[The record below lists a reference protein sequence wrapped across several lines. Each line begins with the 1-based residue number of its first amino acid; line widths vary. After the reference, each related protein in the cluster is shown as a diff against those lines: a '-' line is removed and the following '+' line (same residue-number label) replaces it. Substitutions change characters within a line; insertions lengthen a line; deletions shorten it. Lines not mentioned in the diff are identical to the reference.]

1 MQQTQTPVAGAP
13 AEATTSG
20 PPRGVL
26 GFKSLLAVA
35 VGLVVS
41 QGVMVIMLQ
50 GVGIAGAAFIVPLT
64 IAWVLALCYAASF
77 SELALMVPRAGSLS
91 AYTEVALGHFPAI
104 LSVFSGYVVVAMFAL
119 SAELLLVN
127 YLLGVLYPGLG
138 GSLWIAFGIL
148 GVFTALNLL
157 GIDVFAKLQNLLAFV
172 MVVALTLL
180 GVSALSGGFA
190 PHEIAA
196 GQVFGEFNL
205 GDGALTLIAL
215 AIWGYV
221 GVEFVCPLVGECRNP
236 ARNIPRAMFVG
247 LTMIFGVFL
256 LYCLGALFY
265 IPRETLMN
273 AELPHLEYATATF
286 GGSGTFLLAVAAVTA
301 TCSTLN
307 TSLAS
312 VPRMLQGMAEQ
323 GQVFPVL
330 GRLTPTSRVPWVAVL
345 FIAGVTG
352 LPLLIWGNEPGTV
365 GLLLVA
371 AAIAWLL
378 AYIIAHV
385 NVIALRRRY
394 PDAERPYRTPFYPLP
409 QLIGIG
415 GMVYAIVYASPAPE
429 LTTWIFTSAGVVLG
443 IVSLVAVV
451 WIKGVMKKPL
461 FRPEPLD
468 ELMADTGSQPSSD

>member
-1 MQQTQTPVAGAP
+1 MRHTNVLTNEPDTPKTRHPIRAP
-13 AEATTSG
+13 
-20 PPRGVL
+20 L
-26 GFKSLLAVA
+26 GLKSLLAVA

-50 GVGIAGAAFIVPLT
+50 GVGIAGAAYIVPLT

-77 SELALMVPRAGSLS
+77 SELALMIPRAGSLS
-91 AYTEVALGHFPAI
+91 AYTEIALGQFPAI
-104 LSVFSGYVVVAMFAL
+104 LAVFSGYVVVAMFAL

-127 YLLGVLYPGLG
+127 YLLGVLYPSF
-138 GSLWIAFGIL
+138 GSTPLLAFGIL
-148 GVFTALNLL
+148 GVFTILNLL
-157 GIDVFAKLQNLLAFV
+157 GIDIFAKLQNVLAFV
-172 MVVALTLL
+172 MVIALTLL
-180 GVSALSGGFA
+180 GASALTGGFE
-190 PHEIAA
+190 PHEVSSS
-196 GQVFGEFNL
+196 QVFGDFNV

-221 GVEFVCPLVGECRNP
+221 GAEFVCPLVTESRNP
-236 ARNIPRAMFVG
+236 ERNIPRAMFMG
-247 LTMIFGVFL
+247 LTIIFGVFL
-256 LYCLGALFY
+256 LFCLGALFY

-273 AELPHLEYATATF
+273 TDLPHLEYATAVF
-286 GGSGTFLLAVAAVTA
+286 GDSGSFLLAVTAITA

-330 GRLTPTSRVPWVAVL
+330 GRLTPKKRVPWVAVL

-352 LPLLIWGNEPGTV
+352 LPLLVWGNDPGTV

-378 AYIIAHV
+378 AYIIAHI

-394 PDAERPYRTPFYPLP
+394 PNANRPFKTPFYPLP
-409 QLIGIG
+409 QLIGIA
-415 GMVYAIVYASPAPE
+415 GMAYAIVYASPSPE
-429 LTTWIFTSAGVVLG
+429 LTTWIFTSAGAVLG
-443 IVSLVAVV
+443 VISLMAVA

-461 FRPEPLD
+461 FRPEPL
-468 ELMADTGSQPSSD
+468 Q

>member
-1 MQQTQTPVAGAP
+1 MQETQTSVASAP
-13 AEATTSG
+13 ATATTNGKSQ
-20 PPRGVL
+20 GVL
-26 GFKSLLAVA
+26 GLKSLMAVA

-64 IAWVLALCYAASF
+64 IAWLLALCYAASF
-77 SELALMVPRAGSLS
+77 SELALMIPRAGSLS

-104 LSVFSGYVVVAMFAL
+104 LAVFSGYVVVAMFAL

-127 YLLGVLYPGLG
+127 YLLGLLYPSLG
-138 GSLWIAFGIL
+138 GTHYLAFIIL
-148 GVFTALNLL
+148 GVFTGLNLL
-157 GIDVFAKLQNLLAFV
+157 GIDVFAKLQNVLAFV

-180 GVSALSGGFA
+180 GVSAMTGSFA
-190 PHEIAA
+190 PHAVGA
-196 GQVFGEFNL
+196 GQLVADFNL
-205 GDGALTLIAL
+205 GDGAFTLIAL

-221 GVEFVCPLVGECRNP
+221 GVEFVCPLVTESRNP
-236 ARNIPRAMFVG
+236 ARNIPRSMFIG
-247 LTMIFGVFL
+247 LTVIFAVFL

-273 AELPHLEYATATF
+273 AELPHLEYATAAF
-286 GGSGTFLLAVAAVTA
+286 GGAGTFLVAVAAVTA

-323 GQVFPVL
+323 GQVFPIL
-330 GRLTPTSRVPWVAVL
+330 GRLTPKNRVPWVAVL

-352 LPLLIWGNEPGTV
+352 LPLLIWGNDPGTV

-394 PDAERPYRTPFYPLP
+394 PDASRPYRTLFYPLP
-409 QLIGIG
+409 QIFGIA

-429 LTTWIFTSAGVVLG
+429 LTAWIFTSAGVVLG
-443 IVSLVAVV
+443 IVSLIAVI
-451 WIKGVMKKPL
+451 WIKAVMKKPL

-468 ELMADTGSQPSSD
+468 ELVSDAPSKTND